1 MAAGSASR
9 RSQVTPVVA
18 ISGIVAGGDGVGR
31 LDDGMAVFVSRT
43 APGDQAEI
51 EVTERKR
58 RFARA
63 RLVSL
68 STSSPSRVDPT
79 CPHYE
84 RDRCGGCRLQHLSE
98 AAQREVKRCLV
109 GDAIRRIGKRD
120 VPDPPIVPSPS
131 AWRYRSKI
139 TLAIADGH
147 IGLHREDRPGSPFD
161 LEDCLLVSE
170 RVMQLWTSVRGNR
183 RLLSGDLDSL
193 VLREDRDGRLHVM
206 AIGGDVAWD
215 AAPLAAELGDERIC
229 YWWRPGKGAARIVAG
244 SRTGFPAVAFEQV
257 NTELAKQIRL
267 AAVDGLG
274 DVADKTVW
282 DLYGGVGDTAELLS
296 DRGARVCSIDS
307 DRAAVEWGISRGS
320 SRVKRLVGRVEENLH
335 RMRTP
340 DAIVVNPPRAGLATP
355 VTRFLEEGAK
365 GAGGAEL
372 RQLAYISCDP
382 ATLARDLS
390 RMPSLT
396 IRSLTAFDLFP
407 QTAHVET
414 LALLEGV

>member
-1 MAAGSASR
+1 M
-9 RSQVTPVVA
+9 
-18 ISGIVAGGDGVGR
+18 
-31 LDDGMAVFVSRT
+31 
-43 APGDQAEI
+43 
-51 EVTERKR
+51 
-58 RFARA
+58 
-63 RLVSL
+63 
-68 STSSPSRVDPT
+68 
-79 CPHYE
+79 
-84 RDRCGGCRLQHLSE
+84 
-98 AAQREVKRCLV
+98 
-109 GDAIRRIGKRD
+109 
-120 VPDPPIVPSPS
+120 
-131 AWRYRSKI
+131 
-139 TLAIADGH
+139 
-147 IGLHREDRPGSPFD
+147 
-161 LEDCLLVSE
+161 
-170 RVMQLWTSVRGNR
+170 
-183 RLLSGDLDSL
+183 
-193 VLREDRDGRLHVM
+193 
-206 AIGGDVAWD
+206 
-215 AAPLAAELGDERIC
+215 
-229 YWWRPGKGAARIVAG
+229 
-244 SRTGFPAVAFEQV
+244 AFEQV

-320 SRVKRLVGRVEENLH
+320 SRVKRLAGRVEENLH

-340 DAIVVNPPRAGLATP
+340 DAIVVNPPRSGLATP

-414 LALLEGV
+414 LALLEGE